1 MKRFVA
7 LLVAVSMCV
16 QFSFAAIESR
26 GLISVDFQGTTLY
39 TVLNILSMKTGRK
52 FVTDADLLNKKI
64 VLTLKDV
71 TPDEALNALLDTY
84 DLYYVKQGDTN
95 IYVIKSKSDV
105 SPITVSKVIFCNYA
119 KADDLAKVLEARLS
133 KGGKVTSDIR
143 TNSVIITDLAD
154 SIDKME
160 TLIRSLDVPTPQ
172 VLIESRI
179 VDVTLS
185 NQLSLGTQIDDIY
198 RMPKVSISGV
208 DVENGLI
215 ANNLNPNGYIWVD
228 PYSFIKADKPV
239 LTRPSASYS
248 QTLAGQTTLGFGRL
262 SSAIIAG
269 DWNVIGNI
277 YAGIEDKNAKILTNP
292 KLIVLNN
299 QEATIEIIEEVP
311 YVTDKTTTVDSN
323 AVTASTAFKD
333 VGLKMKVRPQINRD
347 GTIVLQVEPEQSFRT
362 GETLDGVPVVNTSKA
377 KTVMI
382 LRSGE
387 TAVIGGLIRETE
399 TETENKIP
407 LLGDIPIL
415 GYLFKSVVKNKS
427 RHELTIF
434 ISAKIIN

>member
-1 MKRFVA
+1 MMKKVTS
-7 LLVAVSMCV
+7 LLIATAMLCSSVSFSGAAV
-16 QFSFAAIESR
+16 ESR

-71 TPDEALNALLDTY
+71 TADEALNALLDTY

-95 IYVIKSKSDV
+95 IYVIKSKSDL

-119 KADDLAKVLEARLS
+119 KAKDLQNVLQARLT
-133 KGGKVTSDIR
+133 KGGKITFYER
-143 TNSVIITDLAD
+143 TNSVIVTDLAD

-160 TLIRSLDVPTPQ
+160 TLVRSLDVPTPQ
-172 VLIESRI
+172 VQIEARI
-179 VDVTLS
+179 VDVTLG
-185 NQLSLGTQIDDIY
+185 NQLTLGTQIDNLSRFEKMY
-198 RMPKVSISGV
+198 HANSTGV
-208 DVENGLI
+208 TDNSYVWHDPMSYFTSSDGTSEIKPNADYTQMFSMLPQVGLGKL
-215 ANNLNPNGYIWVD
+215 AFAVTQGDLNIVGSLY
-228 PYSFIKADKPV
+228 
-239 LTRPSASYS
+239 
-248 QTLAGQTTLGFGRL
+248 AGQ
-262 SSAIIAG
+262 
-269 DWNVIGNI
+269 
-277 YAGIEDKNAKILTNP
+277 EQKNAKILTNP

-299 QEATIEIIEEVP
+299 QEANIEIVEEVP
-311 YVTDKTTTVDSN
+311 YITDRTTSADGTAITVT
-323 AVTASTAFKD
+323 TAYKE
-333 VGLKMKVRPQINRD
+333 VGLKLKVRPQINRD
-347 GTIVLQVEPEQSFRT
+347 GTIVLDVAPEQSFRT
-362 GETLDGVPVVNTSKA
+362 GEDLIGTPVLNTSKA

-387 TAVIGGLIRETE
+387 TAVIGGLIREAETKTE
-399 TETENKIP
+399 TKIP

-415 GYLFKSVVKNKS
+415 GYLFKNMIRNKE

>member
-1 MKRFVA
+1 MKKFLS
-7 LLVAVSMCV
+7 LLISVMMLSQTA
-16 QFSFAAIESR
+16 FAAIESR

-52 FVTDADLLNKKI
+52 FVTDADLLNKRI
-64 VLTLKDV
+64 VLSLKDV

-119 KADDLAKVLEARLS
+119 KAAELERVLQARLS
-133 KGGKVTSDIR
+133 KGGKIASDER

-160 TLIRSLDVPTPQ
+160 NLIRSLDVPTPQ

-179 VDVTLS
+179 IDVNIT
-185 NQLSLGTQIDDIY
+185 NQLTLGTQVDEIF
-198 RMPKVSISGV
+198 RMPKANYNTASRTWSV
-208 DVENGLI
+208 DSNSY
-215 ANNLNPNGYIWVD
+215 AWVD
-228 PYSFIKADKPV
+228 PWSV
-239 LTRPSASYS
+239 LKGDNPPEAKSVSDYTQYLSMPPNV
-248 QTLAGQTTLGFGRL
+248 GVGRL
-262 SSAIIAG
+262 GAAIISG
-269 DWNVIGNI
+269 DWNFVGSIF
-277 YAGIEDKNAKILTNP
+277 AGIEEKDAKILTNP

-299 QEATIEIIEEVP
+299 QEATIDIIEEVP
-311 YVTDKTTTVDSN
+311 YQSDRTTTTDN
-323 AVTASTAFKD
+323 AAVTATTSFKQ
-333 VGLKMKVRPQINRD
+333 VGLKLKVKPQINRD

-362 GETLDGVPVVNTSKA
+362 GETIDGTPVINTSKA
-377 KTVMI
+377 KTIMM

-399 TETENKIP
+399 TKTENKVP

-415 GYLFKSVVKNKS
+415 GYLFKSVVKSKG
-427 RHELTIF
+427 RYELTIF

>member
-1 MKRFVA
+1 MKKFLA
-7 LLVAVSMCV
+7 LLISVVM
-16 QFSFAAIESR
+16 FSQTAFGAIESR

-64 VLTLKDV
+64 VLSLKDV

-119 KADDLAKVLEARLS
+119 KAQDLGQVLQARLS
-133 KGGKVTSDIR
+133 KGGKIASDER

-160 TLIRSLDVPTPQ
+160 NLIRSLDVPTPQ
-172 VLIESRI
+172 VLIEARI
-179 VDVTLS
+179 VDVNITNNL
-185 NQLSLGTQIDDIY
+185 QLGTQIDNVF
-198 RMPKVSISGV
+198 RMPKAYSYMQNGAEKFGV
-208 DVENGLI
+208 DS
-215 ANNLNPNGYIWVD
+215 NGYIWNDPASVLKGDDPVD
-228 PYSFIKADKPV
+228 SRYVTNYTQLLSLA
-239 LTRPSASYS
+239 PSVGIGTFSTAVM
-248 QTLAGQTTLGFGRL
+248 
-262 SSAIIAG
+262 AG
-269 DWNVIGNI
+269 DWNIIGNI
-277 YAGIEDKNAKILTNP
+277 FAGLEEKDAKILTNP

-299 QEATIEIIEEVP
+299 QEATIDIIEEVP
-311 YVTDKTTTVDSN
+311 YQADRTTSTDTG
-323 AVTASTAFKD
+323 AVTATTSFKQ
-333 VGLKMKVRPQINRD
+333 VGLKLKVKPQINRD

-362 GETLDGVPVVNTSKA
+362 GESIDGTPVINTSKA
-377 KTVMI
+377 KTIMM

-399 TETENKIP
+399 TTTENKIP
-407 LLGDIPIL
+407 LLGDIPLL
-415 GYLFKSVVKNKS
+415 GYLFKTSIKNKG
-427 RHELTIF
+427 RYELTIF

>member
-1 MKRFVA
+1 MKRLVA
-7 LLVAVSMCV
+7 LLIALSMMCSQV
-16 QFSFAAIESR
+16 SFAAVESR

-52 FVTDADLLNKKI
+52 FVTDANLLNKKI
-64 VLTLKDV
+64 VLSLKDV

-119 KADDLAKVLEARLS
+119 RAADLEKVLQARLS
-133 KGGKVTSDIR
+133 KGGKIASDER

-160 TLIRSLDVPTPQ
+160 VLIRSLDVPTPQ

-185 NQLSLGTQIDDIY
+185 NQLTIGTQIDNIY
-198 RMPKVSISGV
+198 RMPKVTNS
-208 DVENGLI
+208 
-215 ANNLNPNGYIWVD
+215 NLVNDDYAKASNGYKWRD
-228 PYSFIKADKPV
+228 PFSVLAGEDPIAIKPNA
-239 LTRPSASYS
+239 TYS
-248 QTLAGQTTLGFGRL
+248 QMMAAPSVLGVGRL
-262 SSAIIAG
+262 STAVMAG
-269 DWNVIGNI
+269 DWNFIGSI

-299 QEATIEIIEEVP
+299 QEATIDIVEEVP
-311 YVTDKTTTVDSN
+311 YITDKTTSIDTG
-323 AVTASTAFKD
+323 AITATTEFKQ

-362 GETLDGVPVVNTSKA
+362 GETLDGVPVINTSRA
-377 KTVMI
+377 KTTMI

-399 TETENKIP
+399 TKTENKIP
-407 LLGDIPIL
+407 LLGDIPLL
-415 GYLFKSVVKNKS
+415 GYLFKNVVKNKG

>member
-1 MKRFVA
+1 MKRLIA
-7 LLVAVSMCV
+7 LLVTVAM
-16 QFSFAAIESR
+16 FSQLAFAAIESR

-52 FVTDADLLNKKI
+52 FVTDAELLNKKI
-64 VLTLKDV
+64 VLSLKDV

-119 KADDLAKVLEARLS
+119 KASDLEKVLSARLT
-133 KGGKVTSDIR
+133 KGGKIASDER

-185 NQLSLGTQIDDIY
+185 NQLQIGTQIDNLY
-198 RMPKVSISGV
+198 RMPKFTEAMGKTPDS
-208 DVENGLI
+208 
-215 ANNLNPNGYIWVD
+215 NGYVWRD
-228 PYSFIKADKPV
+228 PF
-239 LTRPSASYS
+239 SALKGDDVINTLPNSNYQ
-248 QTLAGQTTLGFGRL
+248 QTLVAQTPLGVGRM
-262 SSAIIAG
+262 SAAIIAG
-269 DWNVIGNI
+269 DWNIVGSI
-277 YAGIEDKNAKILTNP
+277 YAGLEEKNAKILTNP

-299 QEATIEIIEEVP
+299 QEATIEIVEEVP
-311 YVTDKTTTVDSN
+311 YITNKTTAVDSG
-323 AVTASTAFKD
+323 AITASTAFKD
-333 VGLKMKVRPQINRD
+333 VGLKMKVKPQINRD
-347 GTIVLQVEPEQSFRT
+347 GTIVLQVSPEQSFRT
-362 GETLDGVPVVNTSKA
+362 GESLDGVPVLNTSKA
-377 KTVMI
+377 TTVMI

-415 GYLFKSVVKNKS
+415 GYLFKSVVKNKA

>member
-1 MKRFVA
+1 MKKFLA
-7 LLVAVSMCV
+7 LMISVVM
-16 QFSFAAIESR
+16 FSQAAFAAIESR

-64 VLTLKDV
+64 VLSLKDV

-119 KADDLAKVLEARLS
+119 KSADLEKVLAARLS
-133 KGGKVTSDIR
+133 KGGKIVSDER

-160 TLIRSLDVPTPQ
+160 NLIRSLDVPTPQ
-172 VLIESRI
+172 VLIESKI
-179 VDVTLS
+179 VDVNL
-185 NQLSLGTQIDDIY
+185 NNNFQIGTQIDKIF
-198 RMPKVSISGV
+198 RMPKAFQYIKAGTEKWGV
-208 DVENGLI
+208 DS
-215 ANNLNPNGYIWVD
+215 NGYAWVD
-228 PYSFIKADKPV
+228 PWSV
-239 LTRPSASYS
+239 
-248 QTLAGQTTLGFGRL
+248 LAGENPPKGKNSSEYTQMLSVPPTVGVGRFGVALL
-262 SSAIIAG
+262 SG
-269 DWNVIGNI
+269 DWNILGSMF
-277 YAGIEDKNAKILTNP
+277 AGIEDKNAKILTNP

-299 QEATIEIIEEVP
+299 QEAAIDIIEEVP
-311 YVTDKTTTVDSN
+311 YQSDRTTATTTGS
-323 AVTASTAFKD
+323 VTATTSFKQ
-333 VGLKMKVRPQINRD
+333 VGLKLKVKPQINRD

-362 GETLDGVPVVNTSKA
+362 GETIEGTPVINTSKA
-377 KTVMI
+377 KTIMM

-399 TETENKIP
+399 TKTENKIP
-407 LLGDIPIL
+407 LLGDIPLL
-415 GYLFKSVVKNKS
+415 GYLFKNVVKNKA

>member
-1 MKRFVA
+1 MKRLVA
-7 LLVAVSMCV
+7 LLIAVSMMCSQV
-16 QFSFAAIESR
+16 SFAAVESR

-52 FVTDADLLNKKI
+52 FVTDANLLNKKI
-64 VLTLKDV
+64 VLSLKDV

-119 KADDLAKVLEARLS
+119 RAADLEKVLQARLS
-133 KGGKVTSDIR
+133 KGGKIASDER

-160 TLIRSLDVPTPQ
+160 VLIRSLDVPTPQ
-172 VLIESRI
+172 VQIESRI

-185 NQLSLGTQIDDIY
+185 NQLTIGTEIEDIY
-198 RMPKVSISGV
+198 RMPKSPTGVFSREAYDTVSSAYKWKDPFAV
-208 DVENGLI
+208 
-215 ANNLNPNGYIWVD
+215 LNPALATPTSV
-228 PYSFIKADKPV
+228 
-239 LTRPSASYS
+239 RPNATYT
-248 QTLAGQTTLGFGRL
+248 QTLATPMPLGIGRF
-262 SSAIIAG
+262 SAAVMAG
-269 DWNVIGNI
+269 DWNFIGNI

-299 QEATIEIIEEVP
+299 QEATIDIVEEVP
-311 YVTDKTTTVDSN
+311 YITDRTTSLETG
-323 AVTASTAFKD
+323 AITATTAFKQ

-347 GTIVLQVEPEQSFRT
+347 GTIVLQIEPEQSFRT
-362 GETLDGVPVVNTSKA
+362 GETLDGIPVVNTSKA
-377 KTVMI
+377 KTTMI

-399 TETENKIP
+399 NETENKIP
-407 LLGDIPIL
+407 ILGDIPIL
-415 GYLFKSVVKNKS
+415 GYLFKNVVKNKG